1 MDTSHRSKLR
11 ANLKYTFNIQISDNK
26 KALTEK
32 LIIAAFENESGG
44 HVVLKLLAYL
54 LFIEQRPH
62 IDEDAGWHFT
72 PDLIARDDSGS
83 ITLWIDCGRVSMK
96 KVDTIATKVRNHIDF
111 YVFRKTQREMQQFYQ
126 AIKDKIKHLD
136 NVKCVSFD
144 DEFIDGIS
152 ANLDRTNNIECYIG
166 DDMVT
171 LTLSNSLGQHEA
183 YSSIHRITSES
194 VA

>member
-1 MDTSHRSKLR
+1 M
-11 ANLKYTFNIQISDNK
+11 KYTFNIQVSDNK
-26 KALTEK
+26 KARTEK

-44 HVVLKLLAYL
+44 HVALKLLAYL
-54 LFIEQRPH
+54 IFIERRPH

-96 KVDTIATKVRNHIDF
+96 KVDTIATKVRDSIDF
-111 YVFRKTQREMQQFYQ
+111 FVFRKTQRDMQQFYQ

-136 NVKCVSFD
+136 NVKCISFD
-144 DEFIDGIS
+144 DGFIDDIS
-152 ANLDRTNNIECYIG
+152 ANLDRTNNLECYIG

-171 LTLSNSLGQHEA
+171 LTLNNSLGQHEA
-183 YSSIHRITSES
+183 YSSIHRMTPES
-194 VA
+194 S